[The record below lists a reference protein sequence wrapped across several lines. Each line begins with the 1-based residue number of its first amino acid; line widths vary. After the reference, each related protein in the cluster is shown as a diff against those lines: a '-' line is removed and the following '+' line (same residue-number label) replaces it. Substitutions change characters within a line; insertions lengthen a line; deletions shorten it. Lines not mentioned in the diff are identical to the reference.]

1 MSKDLIL
8 SERIGAVD
16 DLVNFGVKVGV
27 ACRKVGI
34 PRSSYYAEKAKRQKK
49 EVAPLPGPEQGA
61 TTKPDD
67 ARAVIGLECT
77 EGARPSGSASVN

>member
-8 SERIGAVD
+8 SEKIVAVD

-34 PRSSYYAEKAKRQKK
+34 PRSSYYAEKARRSKQG
-49 EVAPLPGPEQGA
+49 VALLPGPEQGE

-67 ARAVIGLECT
+67 AQAAIGT
-77 EGARPSGSASVN
+77 SVPQA